1 MRVSTILATK
11 GASVATIDPQTSVAD
26 VVDELRLRGVGALVV
41 SRDGLTVEGV
51 VTERDVVRRLSE
63 RGDRVLRDK
72 VTDLMEVDGPTCGP
86 GDTVVEVMAV
96 MTELRVRH
104 VPVTVDGMLA
114 GIVSIGDVVK
124 ARLSEL
130 EADAQHLVD
139 YLVTGR

>member
-1 MRVSTILATK
+1 M
-11 GASVATIDPQTSVAD
+11 
-26 VVDELRLRGVGALVV
+26 
-41 SRDGLTVEGV
+41 
-51 VTERDVVRRLSE
+51 RRLAE

>member
-11 GASVATIDPQTSVAD
+11 GASVATIDPQTTVAD

-41 SRDGLTVEGV
+41 SRNGLTVEGV
-51 VTERDVVRRLSE
+51 VTERDVVRRLAE
-63 RGDRVLRDK
+63 RGDRVLRDR
-72 VTDLMEVDGPTCGP
+72 VTELMVVGGPTCRP

-96 MTELRVRH
+96 MTDERVRH
-104 VPVTVDGMLA
+104 VPVTLDGMLA

>member
-11 GASVATIDPQTSVAD
+11 GASVATIDPQTTVAD

-51 VTERDVVRRLSE
+51 VTERDVVRRLAE
-63 RGDRVLRDK
+63 RGDRVLRDR
-72 VTDLMEVDGPTCGP
+72 VIDLMVVDGPTCSP
-86 GDTVVEVMAV
+86 GDAVVEVMSV
-96 MTELRVRH
+96 MTEQRVRH

>member
-11 GASVATIDPQTSVAD
+11 GASVATIDPHTTVAD
-26 VVDELRLRGVGALVV
+26 VVDELRLRGGGALVV

-51 VTERDVVRRLSE
+51 VTERDVVRRLAE
-63 RGDRVLRDK
+63 RGDRVLRDR
-72 VTDLMEVDGPTCGP
+72 VTDLMEVGGPTCGP

-96 MTELRVRH
+96 MTDQRVRH

>member
-11 GASVATIDPQTSVAD
+11 GASVATIDPHTTVAD

-51 VTERDVVRRLSE
+51 VTERDVVRRLAE
-63 RGDRVLRDK
+63 RGDRVLRDR
-72 VTDLMEVDGPTCGP
+72 VTDLMEVGGPTCGP

-96 MTELRVRH
+96 MTDQRVRH

>member
-11 GASVATIDPQTSVAD
+11 GASVATIDPQTTVAD

-41 SRDGLTVEGV
+41 SRDGLAVEGV
-51 VTERDVVRRLSE
+51 VTERDVVRRLAE
-63 RGDRVLRDK
+63 RGERVLRDG
-72 VTDLMEVDGPTCGP
+72 VTDVMLTGGPTCAP
-86 GDTVVEVMAV
+86 GDSVVDVRSV
-96 MTELRVRH
+96 MTHRRVRH

-124 ARLSEL
+124 ARLAEL
-130 EADAQHLVD
+130 EAESQHLVD

>member
-11 GASVATIDPQTSVAD
+11 GASVATIDPQTTVAD

-51 VTERDVVRRLSE
+51 VTERDVVRRLAE
-63 RGDRVLRDK
+63 RGDRVLRDR
-72 VTDLMEVDGPTCGP
+72 VTELMAVGGPTCGP
-86 GDTVVEVMAV
+86 GDTVVEVMAA
-96 MTELRVRH
+96 MTDLRVRH
-104 VPVTVDGMLA
+104 VPVTVDGTLA

-130 EADAQHLVD
+130 ETESQHLVD

>member
-11 GASVATIDPQTSVAD
+11 GASVATIDPRTNVAD

-51 VTERDVVRRLSE
+51 VTERDVVRRLAE
-63 RGDRVLRDK
+63 RGDRVLRDL
-72 VTDLMEVDGPTCGP
+72 VTELMTVGGPTCGP

-96 MTELRVRH
+96 MTEQRVRH
-104 VPVTVDGMLA
+104 VPVTLDGMLA

-124 ARLSEL
+124 ARLGEL
-130 EADAQHLVD
+130 EADTQHLVD

>member
-11 GASVATIDPQTSVAD
+11 GASVATIDPQTTVAD

-51 VTERDVVRRLSE
+51 VTERDVVRPLPE

-72 VTDLMEVDGPTCGP
+72 VTDLMVTDGPTCGP
-86 GDTVVEVMAV
+86 GDTVVEVMSV
-96 MTELRVRH
+96 MTEQRVRH

>member
-11 GASVATIDPQTSVAD
+11 GASVATIDPQASVSD

-51 VTERDVVRRLSE
+51 VTERDVVRRLAE

-96 MTELRVRH
+96 MTDLRVRH